1 MDVCLRMLKGSTKSR
16 SDSYSV
22 RNSVLI
28 ISHIT
33 FRDCRVHIFPDNL
46 SRNSFILSWTVL
58 FQPRLFKR
66 WLSLPRCVGILGR
79 ECATGTLEPWVNT
92 RTYTQGRLFLF
103 DSYNTKVHILFFFS
117 ERLLRTSQQS
127 SCTSSS
133 ACTLPSLL
141 IKYAVVIPREFWE
154 ISWQRAIPWP
164 AVFYSKGKRQSPWWH
179 KAREKGNPVSNKVAC
194 NACTFFMGERKLLVY
209 VRDAVVGI
217 FYFFTEED
225 WRE

>member
-1 MDVCLRMLKGSTKSR
+1 MNSPFPA
-16 SDSYSV
+16 SV
-22 RNSVLI
+22 VE
-28 ISHIT
+28 
-33 FRDCRVHIFPDNL
+33 
-46 SRNSFILSWTVL
+46 
-58 FQPRLFKR
+58 R
-66 WLSLPRCVGILGR
+66 WLSLPGCVGILGR

-133 ACTLPSLL
+133 ACTLPFLL

-179 KAREKGNPVSNKVAC
+179 KAREKGNLVSNKVAC

>member
-1 MDVCLRMLKGSTKSR
+1 MDVCLRMLEESSKSR

-28 ISHIT
+28 ISHIA
-33 FRDCRVHIFPDNL
+33 FRDCGVHIFPDYL
-46 SRNSFILSWTVL
+46 SQNSFILSWTVL
-58 FQPRLFKR
+58 FRPRLFKR
-66 WLSLPRCVGILGR
+66 WLSPPGCGGIFGR

-92 RTYTQGRLFLF
+92 RTYTRGGLFLF
-103 DSYNTKVHILFFFS
+103 DSYNTKFQILFSFS
-117 ERLLRTSQQS
+117 ELLLRTSRQS

-133 ACTLPSLL
+133 ACTLPFLL

-179 KAREKGNPVSNKVAC
+179 KAREKDNPVSNKVAC